1 MPFGPKQSS
10 RRSRRFWLKMANK
23 KPSQAGYDAHLLHG
37 LDKLLVQNQ
46 FSGPRKREAIDLFA
60 MQNLQ
65 LSASL

>member
-1 MPFGPKQSS
+1 
-10 RRSRRFWLKMANK
+10 MANK